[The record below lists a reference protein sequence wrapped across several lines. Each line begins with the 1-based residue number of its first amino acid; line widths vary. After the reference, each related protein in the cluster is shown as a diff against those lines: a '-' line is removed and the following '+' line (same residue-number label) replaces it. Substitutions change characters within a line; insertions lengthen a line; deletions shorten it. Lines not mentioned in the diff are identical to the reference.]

1 MWLSLGALASETTVL
16 TANITLQNVGDLSS
30 FAKIK
35 VVPKGLARNLVLF
48 LFMSCTSIS
57 LYRYICILVIS
68 PTMDS
73 SWHVNPKEL
82 ILSPRENRRVS
93 IEFYPKKEDFTIL
106 QRSEVSHVATINIT
120 YGDEPTRWRIR
131 R

>member
-1 MWLSLGALASETTVL
+1 
-16 TANITLQNVGDLSS
+16 
-30 FAKIK
+30 
-35 VVPKGLARNLVLF
+35 
-48 LFMSCTSIS
+48 
-57 LYRYICILVIS
+57 
-68 PTMDS
+68 MDS

-82 ILSPRENRRVS
+82 ILNPRENRRVS

>member
-1 MWLSLGALASETTVL
+1 MYELYKDC
-16 TANITLQNVGDLSS
+16 IT
-30 FAKIK
+30 
-35 VVPKGLARNLVLF
+35 
-48 LFMSCTSIS
+48 
-57 LYRYICILVIS
+57 YILVIS

-73 SWHVNPKEL
+73 SWHVNLKEV
-82 ILSPRENRRVS
+82 ILNSKESQQVA
-93 IEFYPKKEDFTIL
+93 IQFHPKKEDFALL